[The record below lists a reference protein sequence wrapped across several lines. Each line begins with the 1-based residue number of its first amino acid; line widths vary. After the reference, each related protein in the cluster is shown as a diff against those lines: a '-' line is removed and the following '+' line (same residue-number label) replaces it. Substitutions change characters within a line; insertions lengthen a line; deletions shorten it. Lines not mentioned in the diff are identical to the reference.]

1 MESEVTNNEEQSL
14 AASGE
19 VAAENTGLL
28 DEPGEAQEA
37 SNDVSAAPDGGADFS
52 SAPEPEADIRKFDP
66 LHSDLDDEELKVD
79 GFYEGITEDDIKDL
93 PTVARRMLHNF
104 RTSYKL
110 QSDKLE
116 SDHKTRIDA
125 IDQRKHEIQSLER
138 DFARRQAEFASII
151 DDPRIK
157 KALEVEE
164 SEMPDIMSE
173 EGIQARINRGV
184 AEAVSGVFSPM
195 QEVSAQ
201 QRQQSAYLD
210 FLEGHPEMK
219 DPSFKKEVAGLVGER
234 KTSQSPISTQ
244 DAYEII
250 RARRINVENRKRSD
264 TERRARADAA
274 RRVQR
279 SSVSGSPGVAE
290 IPPEVKKQGAAG
302 IAAWLQSNPEA
313 AKQIRQNYR

>member
-1 MESEVTNNEEQSL
+1 MNLEATNNEEHDL
-14 AASGE
+14 GASGE
-19 VAAENTGLL
+19 VALEDTGLL
-28 DEPGEAQEA
+28 DAPGDESGAPDYGEA
-37 SNDVSAAPDGGADFS
+37 SNDVEPADFS
-52 SAPEPEADIRKFDP
+52 SEPAVEVSSFDP
-66 LHSDLDDEELKVD
+66 LYADLEGDDLQVD

-110 QSDKLE
+110 QSEKLD
-116 SDHKTRIDA
+116 SDHKSRLDD
-125 IDQRKHEIQSLER
+125 IDQRKHSIQGLER

-157 KALEVEE
+157 SALAVEE

-173 EGIQARINRGV
+173 AGIQARINRGV
-184 AEAVSGVFSPM
+184 AEAVSGVFTPM

-201 QRQQSAYLD
+201 QRQKSAYLD
-210 FLEGHPEMK
+210 FLDGHPEMK
-219 DPSFKKEVAGLVGER
+219 DTGFKKDVAGLVGER
-234 KTSQSPISTQ
+234 RQAQAPISTQ

-264 TERRARADAA
+264 AERRARSDAA

-313 AKQIRQNYR
+313 AKQIKLLYR

>member
-1 MESEVTNNEEQSL
+1 MNLEATNNEEHDL
-14 AASGE
+14 GASGE
-19 VAAENTGLL
+19 VALEDTGLL
-28 DEPGEAQEA
+28 DAPGDESGAPDYGEV
-37 SNDVSAAPDGGADFS
+37 SNDAEPADFS
-52 SAPEPEADIRKFDP
+52 SEPAVEVSSFDP
-66 LHSDLDDEELKVD
+66 LYADLEGDDLQVD

-110 QSDKLE
+110 QSKKLD
-116 SDHKTRIDA
+116 SDHKSRLDD
-125 IDQRKHEIQSLER
+125 IDQRKHSIQGLER

-157 KALEVEE
+157 SALAVEE

-173 EGIQARINRGV
+173 AGIQARINRGV
-184 AEAVSGVFSPM
+184 AEAVSGVFTPM

-201 QRQQSAYLD
+201 QRQKSAYLD
-210 FLEGHPEMK
+210 FLDGHPEMK
-219 DPSFKKEVAGLVGER
+219 DTGFKKDVAGLVGER
-234 KTSQSPISTQ
+234 RQAQAPISTQ

-264 TERRARADAA
+264 AERRARSDAA

-313 AKQIRQNYR
+313 AKQIKLLYR

>member
-1 MESEVTNNEEQSL
+1 MNLEATNNEEHDL
-14 AASGE
+14 GASGE
-19 VAAENTGLL
+19 VALEDTGLL
-28 DEPGEAQEA
+28 DAPGDESGAPDYGEA
-37 SNDVSAAPDGGADFS
+37 SNDVEPADFS
-52 SAPEPEADIRKFDP
+52 SEPAVEVSSFDP
-66 LHSDLDDEELKVD
+66 LYADLEGDDLQVD

-110 QSDKLE
+110 QSEKLD
-116 SDHKTRIDA
+116 SDHKSRLDD
-125 IDQRKHEIQSLER
+125 IDQRKHSIQGLER

-157 KALEVEE
+157 SALAVEE

-173 EGIQARINRGV
+173 AGIQARINRGV
-184 AEAVSGVFSPM
+184 AEAVSGVFTPM

-201 QRQQSAYLD
+201 QRQKSAYLD
-210 FLEGHPEMK
+210 FLDGHPEMK
-219 DPSFKKEVAGLVGER
+219 DTGFKKDVAGLVGER
-234 KTSQSPISTQ
+234 RQAQAPISTQ

-250 RARRINVENRKRSD
+250 RARRINVENRKRS
-264 TERRARADAA
+264 DAA

-313 AKQIRQNYR
+313 AKQIKLLYR

>member
-1 MESEVTNNEEQSL
+1 MDLEATNNEEQNSG
-14 AASGE
+14 ASGE
-19 VAAENTGLL
+19 VALEDTGLL
-28 DEPGEAQEA
+28 EAAGAEPDVPEA
-37 SNDVSAAPDGGADFS
+37 SNDAEQADFS
-52 SAPEPEADIRKFDP
+52 SEPAVEVKSFDP
-66 LHSDLDDEELKVD
+66 LYADLEGEDLQVD

-110 QSDKLE
+110 QSEKLD
-116 SDHKTRIDA
+116 SDHKARLDE
-125 IDQRKHEIQSLER
+125 IDQRKHSIQGLER

-157 KALEVEE
+157 AALAVEE

-173 EGIQARINRGV
+173 AGIQARINRGV
-184 AEAVSGVFSPM
+184 AEAVSGVFTPM

-201 QRQQSAYLD
+201 QRQKSAYLD

-219 DPSFKKEVAGLVGER
+219 DSGFKKEVASLVGER
-234 KTSQSPISTQ
+234 RQAQVPISTQ

-250 RARRINVENRKRSD
+250 RARRINIENRRRSD
-264 TERRARADAA
+264 AERRARSDAA

-290 IPPEVKKQGAAG
+290 IPQEVKKQGAAG

-313 AKQIRQNYR
+313 AKQIKLLYR